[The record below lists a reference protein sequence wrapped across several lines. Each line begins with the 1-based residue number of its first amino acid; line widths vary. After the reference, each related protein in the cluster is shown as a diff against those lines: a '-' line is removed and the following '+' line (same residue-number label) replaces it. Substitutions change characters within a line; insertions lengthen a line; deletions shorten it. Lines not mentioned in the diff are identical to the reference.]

1 LLFVSQRVTVRWKHD
16 PNGCITKSHGEI
28 TAGLVGMSS
37 KALHVSDTSSASPP
51 VIFNRLQYERDF

>member
-1 LLFVSQRVTVRWKHD
+1 MGPDGEH
-16 PNGCITKSHGEI
+16 GCITKSHGEI